1 MWWLHALTG
10 LALIQSAPAD
20 PATPDASAR
29 AQEGVRSA
37 DAAFWDAFDRCD
49 RAAMARF
56 FSDDAEF
63 YHDQTGV
70 TRSRGAIVDS
80 LVHGPC
86 GTPGLHVRR
95 AVVADSIH
103 VSPVPG
109 FGAVMAGRHIFY
121 AKQGS
126 APETAATEARF
137 TAVWQHRQ
145 GRWEMTRVASYD
157 HQPAPYAPP
166 APELLLSP
174 EALPG
179 YAGVWQS
186 DVGPIS
192 VTVDGDALVL
202 SSGGLRVTL
211 GALTPDRFFARERDL
226 RFQFSP
232 DRSKITVEEKGKIVA
247 RGVKAAAARP

>member
-1 MWWLHALTG
+1 MWWMYALLG
-10 LALIQSAPAD
+10 LAPIQAAPAN
-20 PATPDASAR
+20 PAEPHLAALAR
-29 AQEGVRSA
+29 DDVRSA
-37 DAAFWDAFDRCD
+37 DAAFWDAFNRCD
-49 RAAMARF
+49 RAAMGRF

-80 LVHGPC
+80 LVRGPC
-86 GTPGLHVRR
+86 GTPGLHLRR

-126 APETAATEARF
+126 APEAAATEARF

-145 GRWEMTRVASYD
+145 DRWEMTRVVSYD
-157 HQPAPYAPP
+157 HQPAAYVPP
-166 APELLLSP
+166 APGLLLSP
-174 EALPG
+174 EALPA
-179 YAGVWQS
+179 YAGLWQS

-192 VTVDGDALVL
+192 VTVDGGALVL
-202 SSGGLRVTL
+202 SSGSLRVTL

-232 DRSKITVEEKGKIVA
+232 DRSTITVEEKGKIVA
-247 RGVKAAAARP
+247 RGRKAAAVR

>member
-1 MWWLHALTG
+1 MWWMHALTG
-10 LALIQSAPAD
+10 LALIQSTPAD
-20 PATPDASAR
+20 PARPDAA
-29 AQEGVRSA
+29 AQAQDDVRSA
-37 DAAFWDAFDRCD
+37 DAAFWNAFNHCD
-49 RAAMARF
+49 RAAMGRF

-70 TRSRGAIVDS
+70 TRSRGAVVDS
-80 LVHGPC
+80 LVRGPC
-86 GTPGLHVRR
+86 GTAGLHLRR

-126 APETAATEARF
+126 APEVAATEARF
-137 TAVWQHRQ
+137 TAVWRYRQ
-145 GRWEMTRVASYD
+145 DRWEMTRVVSYD
-157 HQPAPYAPP
+157 HQAAPYVPP
-166 APELLLSP
+166 AAGLLLSP
-174 EALPG
+174 AALSA

-192 VTVDGDALVL
+192 VTVDGETLVL
-202 SSGGLRVTL
+202 SSGSLRVTL
-211 GALTPDRFFARERDL
+211 GALTPDRFFTRERDL

-232 DRSKITVEEKGKIVA
+232 DRSAITVEEKGKIVA
-247 RGVKAAAARP
+247 KGMKAAARP